1 MFALIRESFFRI
13 PFKVHR
19 NLFSY
24 DNTVDTFFD
33 KKVPFPHFGIFN
45 AQIKEPNARGKRH
58 DGSGR
63 EDTQ

>member
-1 MFALIRESFFRI
+1 MKIMF
-13 PFKVHR
+13 V
-19 NLFSY
+19 
-24 DNTVDTFFD
+24 NTVDTFFD